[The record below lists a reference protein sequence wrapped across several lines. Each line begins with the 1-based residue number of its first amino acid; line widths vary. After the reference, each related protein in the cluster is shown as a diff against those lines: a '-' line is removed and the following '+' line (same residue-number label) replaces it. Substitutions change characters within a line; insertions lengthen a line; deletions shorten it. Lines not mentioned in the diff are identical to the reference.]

1 MSQYALEYLRHKL
14 VATVQAT
21 LWRNLSGRL
30 GVRWQDRVG
39 TYTTFAGDLC
49 PYRPYALMDAR
60 LAWTQ
65 SRFTVYA
72 EANNLLDNRTY
83 VDFGNVPQ
91 PGRWIVAGVT
101 WRLSR
106 APR

>member
-14 VATVQAT
+14 VATVQAP
-21 LWRNLSGRL
+21 LWCNLSGRL

-39 TYTTFAGDLC
+39 TYTTFEGDVRE
-49 PYRPYALMDAR
+49 YSPYALMDAR

-65 SRFTVYA
+65 SRFTLYA
-72 EANNLLDNRTY
+72 EASNLLNNRSY

-91 PGRWIVAGVT
+91 PGRWIVIGTT
-101 WRLSR
+101 WNL
-106 APR
+106 